1 MKNYITIRILQETKD
16 KVEYIRCYKSMKE
29 KKMISLNE
37 IYDEIIDEY
46 MKNHNIKMD

>member
-1 MKNYITIRILQETKD
+1 MKNYITIRILQQTKD
-16 KVEYIRCYKSMKE
+16 KLETIRWHKATKE
-29 KKMISLNE
+29 KRMISLNE